1 MTGKFVSYSGS
12 TIVLAPPSGGGGNTS
27 YEVAPGATIT
37 RNGVSATLADFQ
49 VNDKVKLTGDPAT
62 SVEAH
67 GP

>member
-1 MTGKFVSYSGS
+1 MTGKFVSFSGS
-12 TIVLAPPSGGGGNTS
+12 TIVLAPPQGGPSMS
-27 YEVAPGATIT
+27 YEVDPGATVT
-37 RNGVSATLADFQ
+37 RNGAPAMLADFQ